1 MSSIRKVLRVFLASP
16 GDLQDEREAVH
27 DAVVEINDLWA
38 DMWGYQIELMGWEDT
53 VPGYGRPQEIINQ
66 EVDRCD
72 LFIGMIWKRWGTP
85 PDRDG
90 RFTSGFHEEFERSM
104 ARREQSESPEISLFF
119 KQISNELMTDP
130 GEDLKRVLKFREKII
145 AEKKILYQ
153 EFSTQQDLERLGRK
167 CITAYVNRVRATDES
182 SEPNEARVKRAESES
197 EKTGGERGSP
207 ESSPL
212 SAEGFAFLESFVDK
226 IGQEEAMEVVSAS
239 DVARFRLLANSISQ
253 PGNEDMD
260 LGAHDI
266 NILFS
271 ARAEGAKLG
280 RGETYCLTRLG
291 FQHLSNEN
299 VPLWGWYSDL
309 ADSAFELTLLS
320 SCAGANDD
328 VKVGAMRVLGL
339 LGRDISKEDEGLTP
353 EWVLNGWF
361 SEDSSARVRS
371 AALDY
376 LARKGA
382 AEDFSVARKEY
393 GRNDHGTSRKALE
406 CMLGILHRT
415 DHGNSAQQLVLE
427 SQFESLDA
435 DTLQAVLD
443 GFENLETATL
453 RLGLEHRNA
462 QIRLK
467 TLRVLL
473 RRGSLN
479 HEMAERLS
487 KDSDASIRHEAVT
500 ALEKLGRSFTEEEV
514 KKVLV
519 RPGKQSSSGLLG
531 SRLSDSDWK
540 GKELFERYRLESLMK
555 RPESELIRKV
565 EGGFMY
571 DDAAYFARAE
581 KYFAKHA
588 EELRRDI
595 DDAFNAYYK
604 ERIRRTK
611 ATFGGLSADLVGS
624 HNDLNDFHR
633 KRLTRQGLDILCRAG
648 NREDLQRVRGNL
660 QSGYAG
666 TSKADVEYLGK
677 HGGWEDISLIANA
690 DIPNFGGNLLEQESH
705 EDFRNQVAKIVIGLR
720 V

>member
-299 VPLWGWYSDL
+299 VPLWGW
-309 ADSAFELTLLS
+309 
-320 SCAGANDD
+320 
-328 VKVGAMRVLGL
+328 
-339 LGRDISKEDEGLTP
+339 
-353 EWVLNGWF
+353 
-361 SEDSSARVRS
+361 
-371 AALDY
+371 
-376 LARKGA
+376 
-382 AEDFSVARKEY
+382 
-393 GRNDHGTSRKALE
+393 
-406 CMLGILHRT
+406 
-415 DHGNSAQQLVLE
+415 
-427 SQFESLDA
+427 
-435 DTLQAVLD
+435 
-443 GFENLETATL
+443 
-453 RLGLEHRNA
+453 
-462 QIRLK
+462 
-467 TLRVLL
+467 
-473 RRGSLN
+473 
-479 HEMAERLS
+479 
-487 KDSDASIRHEAVT
+487 
-500 ALEKLGRSFTEEEV
+500 
-514 KKVLV
+514 
-519 RPGKQSSSGLLG
+519 
-531 SRLSDSDWK
+531 
-540 GKELFERYRLESLMK
+540 
-555 RPESELIRKV
+555 
-565 EGGFMY
+565 
-571 DDAAYFARAE
+571 
-581 KYFAKHA
+581 
-588 EELRRDI
+588 
-595 DDAFNAYYK
+595 
-604 ERIRRTK
+604 
-611 ATFGGLSADLVGS
+611 
-624 HNDLNDFHR
+624 
-633 KRLTRQGLDILCRAG
+633 
-648 NREDLQRVRGNL
+648 
-660 QSGYAG
+660 
-666 TSKADVEYLGK
+666 
-677 HGGWEDISLIANA
+677 
-690 DIPNFGGNLLEQESH
+690 
-705 EDFRNQVAKIVIGLR
+705 
-720 V
+720 

>member
-1 MSSIRKVLRVFLASP
+1 
-16 GDLQDEREAVH
+16 
-27 DAVVEINDLWA
+27 
-38 DMWGYQIELMGWEDT
+38 
-53 VPGYGRPQEIINQ
+53 
-66 EVDRCD
+66 
-72 LFIGMIWKRWGTP
+72 
-85 PDRDG
+85 
-90 RFTSGFHEEFERSM
+90 
-104 ARREQSESPEISLFF
+104 
-119 KQISNELMTDP
+119 
-130 GEDLKRVLKFREKII
+130 
-145 AEKKILYQ
+145 
-153 EFSTQQDLERLGRK
+153 
-167 CITAYVNRVRATDES
+167 
-182 SEPNEARVKRAESES
+182 
-197 EKTGGERGSP
+197 
-207 ESSPL
+207 
-212 SAEGFAFLESFVDK
+212 
-226 IGQEEAMEVVSAS
+226 
-239 DVARFRLLANSISQ
+239 
-253 PGNEDMD
+253 
-260 LGAHDI
+260 
-266 NILFS
+266 
-271 ARAEGAKLG
+271 
-280 RGETYCLTRLG
+280 
-291 FQHLSNEN
+291 
-299 VPLWGWYSDL
+299 
-309 ADSAFELTLLS
+309 
-320 SCAGANDD
+320 
-328 VKVGAMRVLGL
+328 
-339 LGRDISKEDEGLTP
+339 
-353 EWVLNGWF
+353 
-361 SEDSSARVRS
+361 
-371 AALDY
+371 
-376 LARKGA
+376 
-382 AEDFSVARKEY
+382 
-393 GRNDHGTSRKALE
+393 
-406 CMLGILHRT
+406 MLGILHRT

-705 EDFRNQVAKIVIGLR
+705 EDFRNQVAKVVIDLGHGLPVSELFALEMPTTILKR
-720 V
+720 TISLCAESRFSQISNDFLLSLLHHESEDVRKSASIKAILAFPADRIKLILDEYLGSDSYYSILRTEFRPPCQ